1 MSTTT
6 VHSLDGASYE
16 CAATTVGALKKA
28 YERKHGVPVD
38 TQTVWVCSSEQEL
51 DNAATLAGE
60 AEVQLVI
67 DCQTLTVRVEGRTYE
82 LKCRHKSTVGDVCRA
97 LEEKHMTTEVAFA
110 LDANA
115 YDENGVI
122 ATDMVVPMERPA
134 HEYLNQPLRM
144 VCIHTDRATMRAKYH
159 VDLGDRKLIVQLPWL
174 HTIGGMSDS
183 RAMTLELD
191 RTRPDVAAFIT
202 LLRMI
207 EERLSVATGSTL
219 ELQVPGQRIGYWKC
233 DVRNDD
239 TSKDVRGDPNEV
251 LTGPH
256 YVRGIIQCTD
266 VWNCGGP
273 WVATWVARSLEY
285 RRSLPDAAAAP
296 PCIE

>member
-1 MSTTT
+1 MSTI
-6 VHSLDGASYE
+6 VHCLDGTSYE
-16 CAATTVGALKKA
+16 CTATTVGELKKA

-38 TQTVWVCSSEQEL
+38 TQEVWACSSGLKL
-51 DNAATLAGE
+51 DNTATLTDE
-60 AEVQLVI
+60 DKVQLVI
-67 DCQTLTVRVEGRTYE
+67 DHQTVTVRVEGRTYE
-82 LKCRHKSTVGDVCRA
+82 VECRHKSTVGDVCKTF
-97 LEEKHMTTEVAFA
+97 EEKHDADIALV
-110 LDANA
+110 LDAKA
-115 YDENGVI
+115 YDATGVI

-183 RAMTLELD
+183 RVMTLELD

-202 LLRMI
+202 LLTMI

-266 VWNCGGP
+266 VWNCGGL

-285 RRSLPDAAAAP
+285 RRSLPDAAAAL